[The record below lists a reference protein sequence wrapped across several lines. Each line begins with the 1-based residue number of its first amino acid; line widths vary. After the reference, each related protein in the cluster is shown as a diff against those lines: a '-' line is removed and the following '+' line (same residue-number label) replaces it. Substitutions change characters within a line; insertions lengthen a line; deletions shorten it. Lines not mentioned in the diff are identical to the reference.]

1 MPLLMLNPLLALSCT
16 PGLDSHQSHSIPEP
30 CEVSAYDQHGPGP
43 TKDLRDKY
51 VTRTVPK
58 PQASLKFLNQ
68 MGLELELY

>member
-16 PGLDSHQSHSIPEP
+16 PEHDSNQSHSMPEQ
-30 CEVSAYDQHGPGP
+30 CEVSAYDQYGPSP

-51 VTRTVPK
+51 VTHTVPK